1 MATLDRKPGRKLLLY
16 TMKEAYS
23 LSERHERVLAL
34 VTEKYIETA
43 APVGSRT
50 VAKKFLPPLSPATI
64 RNVMADLE
72 ELGLLSQPHTSA
84 GRIPTEEGF
93 RYYVE
98 HLLDPE
104 PLPEETLETIE
115 RNLSQEEIAESWE
128 TLLKSVSHLLSD
140 LSGFP
145 VIVTAPKL
153 EYEKLIKIDFVR
165 LSERLILTVAVS
177 ASGMVIHRLIKTLR
191 DFSIETLER
200 LSALLND
207 RLPGLT
213 LKEVREVLFSELQN
227 EKALLEDLLLALC
240 ESPEEPFVEGINRLL
255 DLPEFQD
262 LERLKEILKTFEEK
276 SLLLQLIDRCL
287 EARTPQVL
295 IGAPSPQCPFKQ
307 CGAIVASYSWRDT
320 PVGGVAIIGP
330 MRMAYARLIPLVE
343 YTTQHLSRT
352 LDKLSPRT

>member
-1 MATLDRKPGRKLLLY
+1 MRAIYG
-16 TMKEAYS
+16 

-34 VTEKYIETA
+34 VAEEYIETA

-50 VAKKFLPPLSPATI
+50 IAKKFKPSLSPATI

-72 ELGLLSQPHTSA
+72 ELGLLTQPHTSA

-104 PLPEETLETIE
+104 PLPEETVETIE
-115 RNLSQEEIAESWE
+115 KRLSEEGLTENWE
-128 TLLKSVSHLLSD
+128 ALLRAVTHLLSD

-145 VIVTAPKL
+145 AIVTAPKL
-153 EYEKLIKIDFVR
+153 AFEKLLKIDFVA
-165 LSERLILTVAVS
+165 LSEGLILAVAVS
-177 ASGMVIHRLIKTLR
+177 ASGMVIHRLIKVKRELSSER
-191 DFSIETLER
+191 LER
-200 LSALLND
+200 LSSLLNE

-213 LKEVREVLFSELQN
+213 LREVRDLLFSEL
-227 EKALLEDLLLALC
+227 ESDRHLIERILGALSD
-240 ESPEEPFVEGINRLL
+240 SVEEPFVEGLNRLL

-262 LERLKEILKTFEEK
+262 LQRLKEILKTFEEK

-287 EARTPQVL
+287 EARSPQVL
-295 IGAPSPQCPFKQ
+295 IGEATPRCPFRQ
-307 CGAIVASYSWRDT
+307 CGAIVASYTHRDV
-320 PVGGVAIIGP
+320 PVGGVAIVGP
-330 MRMAYARLIPLVE
+330 VRMAYARLIPLVE
-343 YTTQHLSRT
+343 YTTRHLSQR

>member
-1 MATLDRKPGRKLLLY
+1 
-16 TMKEAYS
+16 MKEVYG
-23 LSERHERVLAL
+23 LSERYERVLAL

-50 VAKKFLPPLSPATI
+50 VAKQFVPPLSPATI

-104 PLPEETLETIE
+104 PLPEKTLETIE
-115 RNLSQEEIAESWE
+115 KNLSQEKIAENWE
-128 TLLKSVSHLLSD
+128 TLLKTVGHLLSE

-153 EYEKLIKIDFVR
+153 EHEKLLKLDFVR
-165 LSERLILTVAVS
+165 LSENLILAVAVS
-177 ASGMVIHRLIKTLR
+177 ASGLVIHRLIRTPR
-191 DFSIETLER
+191 DFSIATLER
-200 LSALLND
+200 LSSLLNA

-213 LKEVREVLFSELQN
+213 LKKVRDTLCSELQN
-227 EKALLEDLLLALC
+227 EKALLEDLLAALC
-240 ESPEEPFVEGINRLL
+240 EMPEEPLIEGIDRLL
-255 DLPEFQD
+255 DLPEFQQD
-262 LERLKEILKTFEEK
+262 LKKLKEILKTFEEK

-307 CGAIVASYSWRDT
+307 CGAIVASYTCRET

-330 MRMAYARLIPLVE
+330 MRMAYAQLIPLLE
-343 YTTQHLSRT
+343 YTTQHLSQT
-352 LDKLSPRT
+352 LDKLSSRT